1 MAYYNCLLFDVDDTL
16 LDFGAAERAALG
28 EMLEHFQLPADEE
41 TIAAQPGITPE
52 LAKAI
57 KTALRARIID
67 PD

>member
-41 TIAAQPGITPE
+41 TIQTYQTIN
-52 LAKAI
+52 
-57 KTALRARIID
+57 TALWRSLEKEVGS
-67 PD
+67 